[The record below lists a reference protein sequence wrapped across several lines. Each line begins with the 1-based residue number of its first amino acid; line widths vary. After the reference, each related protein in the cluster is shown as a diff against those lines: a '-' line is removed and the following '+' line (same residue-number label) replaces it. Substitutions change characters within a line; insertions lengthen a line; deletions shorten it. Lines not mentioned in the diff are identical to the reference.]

1 VGAKSGHSGG
11 TASAPNDP
19 LMRGGP
25 VTWTSRERAQRDEGD
40 AAQGLTVARKR
51 LASRLAAP
59 NRAAVNVERLTVI
72 HLPRSVTRKITIS
85 AHSLPS
91 LS

>member
-1 VGAKSGHSGG
+1 MGAKSGHSVG
-11 TASAPNDP
+11 TESAPNDL
-19 LMRGGP
+19 LMRGGWSVGHRGKEP
-25 VTWTSRERAQRDEGD
+25 NVTRAMRAQV
-40 AAQGLTVARKR
+40 LTVARKR

-59 NRAAVNVERLTVI
+59 NRAAVNVERPAVI
-72 HLPRSVTRKITIS
+72 YLPRSVTRKITIS